1 MEKINKGNHS
11 LTTFFMGVSVTE
23 SLAIRRHLVQDPPSS
38 LTDNWICSRFLR
50 VQILVH
56 TCK

>member
-11 LTTFFMGVSVTE
+11 LTTFFIGVSVTE
-23 SLAIRRHLVQDPPSS
+23 WLAIRRHLVQDPPSS
-38 LTDNWICSRFLR
+38 LTDSWICSRFLR
-50 VQILVH
+50 IQILVH